1 MIYLQELDLM
11 SRFEE
16 EDFLN
21 SLNRTCFYPFG
32 LFTQEKGLTHIEFS
46 DITKDNSEE
55 YLYLCR

>member
-16 EDFLN
+16 EDF
-21 SLNRTCFYPFG
+21 NRTCFYPFG

>member
-21 SLNRTCFYPFG
+21 SFIRTCVYPFG

>member
-21 SLNRTCFYPFG
+21 SFNRTCFYPFG

-55 YLYLCR
+55 YL

>member
-21 SLNRTCFYPFG
+21 SFNRTCFYPFG
-32 LFTQEKGLTHIEFS
+32 LFTQ
-46 DITKDNSEE
+46 
-55 YLYLCR
+55 